1 MLCEVKLTGIPA
13 PGDSP
18 RADLNPFCRAVSIQV
33 GRATPEVDMKFAGFG
48 VLLIGLGALGVRV
61 DAHATGRLADVQII
75 DRDTGSVL
83 PMYRSHG
90 ECWVAGRPGARYSIM
105 IQNRR
110 GERVLAVTAVDGI
123 NVISGETGAWGQSGY
138 VFSPGESYEIA
149 GWRKSD
155 AEIAAFNFTAAGNS
169 YAERT
174 GRPANVG
181 VIGVALFLERPPR
194 IQSYAPLDRRS
205 EESSYPRS
213 RAEGAAAD
221 SAARAAPQ
229 SPGEASASAPKLE
242 QARPST
248 PSNMTNMA
256 QAQKLGTGH
265 GPREASYVQTTTF
278 DRLSSTPNEVIKI
291 RYDSFE
297 NLVAMGVV
305 PSRPWQSAPNPFP
318 DSAMPRYVPDPPGG

>member
-1 MLCEVKLTGIPA
+1 
-13 PGDSP
+13 
-18 RADLNPFCRAVSIQV
+18 
-33 GRATPEVDMKFAGFG
+33 MKFAGFG
-48 VLLIGLGALGVRV
+48 VLLMGLGVMGVSV

-90 ECWVAGRPGARYSIM
+90 EYWVAGRPGARYSIM

-110 GERVLAVTAVDGI
+110 GDRVLAVTAVDGI
-123 NVISGETGAWGQSGY
+123 NVISGETGAWSQSGY
-138 VFSPGESYEIA
+138 VFSPGESYEIT
-149 GWRKSD
+149 GWRKSN
-155 AEIAAFNFTAAGNS
+155 AEIAAFNFTAAANS

-181 VIGVALFLERPPR
+181 VIGVALFLERPVRVPR
-194 IQSYAPLDRRS
+194 YEPFDRRS
-205 EESSYPRS
+205 EEFGYADRLQGGS
-213 RAEGAAAD
+213 AD
-221 SAARAAPQ
+221 SAARAAPP
-229 SPGEASASAPKLE
+229 SSREAAASAPKLE
-242 QARPST
+242 EVKPST
-248 PSNMTNMA
+248 SNNIA
-256 QAQKLGTGH
+256 NAAPAPKLGTGH
-265 GPREASYVQTTTF
+265 GARESSYVQDTTF

-318 DSAMPRYVPDPPGG
+318 ESAMPRYVPDPPGG

>member
-1 MLCEVKLTGIPA
+1 
-13 PGDSP
+13 
-18 RADLNPFCRAVSIQV
+18 
-33 GRATPEVDMKFAGFG
+33 MKFAGFG
-48 VLLIGLGALGVRV
+48 ALLIGFGVLGVRV

-90 ECWVAGRPGARYSIM
+90 EYWVAGRPGARYSIM

-110 GERVLAVTAVDGI
+110 GERLLAVTAVDGI

-194 IQSYAPLDRRS
+194 IQSYVPLDRRS
-205 EESSYPRS
+205 EESSYPRG

-221 SAARAAPQ
+221 SAAREAPPN
-229 SPGEASASAPKLE
+229 SREASAPKLE
-242 QARPST
+242 GVKPST
-248 PSNMTNMA
+248 SNNIA
-256 QAQKLGTGH
+256 NAAPAPKLGTGH
-265 GPREASYVQTTTF
+265 GARETSYVQDTTF

-318 DSAMPRYVPDPPGG
+318 ESAMPRYVPDPPGG